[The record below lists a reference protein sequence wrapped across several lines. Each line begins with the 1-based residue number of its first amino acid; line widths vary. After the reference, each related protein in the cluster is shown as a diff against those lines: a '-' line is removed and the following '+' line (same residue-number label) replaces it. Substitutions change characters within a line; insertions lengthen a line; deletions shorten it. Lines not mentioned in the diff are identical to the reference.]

1 MANSTIFSSTS
12 LLEEEARLIAESFFS
27 LLIPIMADSELRQR
41 RPAKANDSTPSTS
54 RSRDDG
60 DDDKPVVWLDT
71 LRVLTFLILA
81 SCGLSYV
88 ISGGH
93 SFFWGKEHTPQYLR
107 AEWWRSQFVSR
118 TPPSSHCEEDAHT
131 D

>member
-1 MANSTIFSSTS
+1 
-12 LLEEEARLIAESFFS
+12 
-27 LLIPIMADSELRQR
+27 MADSELRQR
-41 RPAKANDSTPSTS
+41 RPAKANDSAPSTT
-54 RSRDDG
+54 RDRAG
-60 DDDKPVVWLDT
+60 SDDDKPVIWLDT

-118 TPPSSHCEEDAHT
+118 NARRHIKRKRQIT